1 MQNEVTSTQSPAMTQ
16 PRIINEQG
24 HSEQAVLCVTKAMGK
39 IDGLSDFVGAHI
51 EYSTGLRAKLLG
63 NRAHQQ
69 AALRGNAGAVLAWGN
84 KPSAAKAVAIAEELS
99 LPILRLEDG
108 FLRSVDLGAFDQPL
122 ALVLDDQGIYY
133 DARSP
138 SRIERLIQQQLT
150 PEQQNRAAQL
160 VIQWREARVSK
171 YNHCA
176 EKQLVT
182 GDYVLVVDQTMG
194 DASIEYGLANA
205 NRFIEMLEAAV
216 TGFPKHQVVVK
227 THPDVVAGLKQGH
240 YDSVPE
246 HLQGRFQ
253 LIGEDVHA
261 PALIEHAQA
270 VFCVTSQMGFE
281 ALLWGKDV
289 YVFGMPFYAGW
300 GLTKDALDS
309 PSRRCNTSLEHLAH
323 AALIE
328 YTRYR
333 HPESGEICQV
343 EAILTWMAEQR
354 RQREKV
360 KGLVTAINWPRW
372 KKPVLSL
379 FLQGAT
385 IKFVSQAPSTN
396 STGHSTSKEQ
406 TVGWGARAET
416 DIRVEDG
423 FIRSVGLGADLTLP
437 QSWVV
442 DDIGIYYD
450 ATRPSRLEQLLIET
464 EFTPSLVLRGR
475 TVRELL
481 LKSKVTKYN
490 VGQSNWQRPQA
501 DNPVV
506 LIPGQVESD
515 ASIQLGSPY
524 IKTNLDLI
532 KAVRKRCPHAYLVY
546 KPHPDVLAG
555 LRLAGQDKHE
565 AVHYCDEIVTDQ
577 DMAWML
583 EQVDEVHTLTSLTG
597 FEALMRETK
606 VVCYGQ
612 PFYAGWGLTEDVY
625 PASRRQRVL
634 PLDAL
639 VVAALVLYPVYVNYN
654 TRRYTTVELLIESLA
669 RQRET
674 KPMRVTLLRK
684 LKRRLLALNRF

>member
-1 MQNEVTSTQSPAMTQ
+1 MTQ

-24 HSEQAVLCVTKAMGK
+24 HSEQAVLCVSKAMAD
-39 IDGLSDFVGAHI
+39 IEGLSDFVGAPVA
-51 EYSTGLRAKLLG
+51 YSTGLFSHLTGVAGHQRQARRAG
-63 NRAHQQ
+63 
-69 AALRGNAGAVLAWGN
+69 AGAVLAWGN
-84 KPSAAKAVAIAEELS
+84 KPSAIKAVALAEQLS
-99 LPILRLEDG
+99 LPVLRVEDG
-108 FLRSVDLGAFDQPL
+108 FLRSVALGAHDQPL

-133 DARSP
+133 DARSA
-138 SRIERLIQQQLT
+138 SRIENLIQRQLT
-150 PEQQNRAAQL
+150 PEQHTRAGQL
-160 VIQWREARVSK
+160 IAQWREGRVSK

-176 EKQLVT
+176 EKQLVK

-194 DASIEYGLANA
+194 DASIEYGLADA

-216 TGFPKHQVVVK
+216 TRFPEHQVVVK

-240 YDSVPE
+240 YDAVPA
-246 HLQGRFQ
+246 HLHGRFK

-300 GLTKDALDS
+300 GLTKDALVS
-309 PSRRCNTSLEHLAH
+309 PSRRGTASLEQLVH
-323 AALIE
+323 AALVD

-333 HPESGEICQV
+333 HPESGEVCQV
-343 EAILTWMAEQR
+343 EAVLMWMAEQR

-360 KGLVTAINWPRW
+360 KGSVAAVRWPRW

-379 FLQGAT
+379 FLQGADV
-385 IKFVSQAPSTN
+385 KFVTEAPKTE
-396 STGHSTSKEQ
+396 GVR
-406 TVGWGARAET
+406 TVGWGAHAET
-416 DIRVEDG
+416 VIRVEDG

-442 DDIGIYYD
+442 DDIGMYYD
-450 ATRPSRLEQLLIET
+450 ATRPSRLECLLKET
-464 EFTPSLVLRGR
+464 DFTPDLIARGQV
-475 TVRELL
+475 VRELL
-481 LKSKVTKYN
+481 LTSRVTKYN
-490 VGQSNWQRPQA
+490 VGQSNWRRPKTDQS
-501 DNPVV
+501 VV
-506 LIPGQVESD
+506 LVPGQVESD
-515 ASIQLGSPY
+515 ASIQLGSPH

-532 KAVRKRCPHAYLVY
+532 KAVRKHCPQAYLVY

-555 LRLAGQDKHE
+555 LRLAGDDKHE
-565 AVHYCDEIVTDQ
+565 AVYYCDEIVTDQ

-597 FEALMRETK
+597 FEALLRQTK

-625 PASRRQRVL
+625 PQERRQRTL
-634 PLDAL
+634 TLDAL
-639 VVAALVLYPVYVNYN
+639 VVAALVLYPMYVNYR

-669 RQRET
+669 QERE
-674 KPMRVTLLRK
+674 KRPMRVTLLRK